1 MAERVENPFEP
12 RLGRMRSGGKMGR
25 AKTYLSQVS
34 RSISRAGPS
43 GGGMRYRTKQWARR
57 TYGRRVIVKA
67 SVVRHSTSSVKA
79 LREHL
84 RYISRDSAVRSEEQG
99 HLFNDRSDDVEK
111 DIFAEN
117 AKIDRHHFR
126 FIVSPEDASEMA
138 DLNPFVKD
146 LVSQMERDLDTPLE
160 WVAAVHD
167 NTEHPHAHIVIRG
180 KRVGGEDLVIPRSY
194 IAHGVRGRAQDLVD
208 LELGPQTQLE
218 KDLKMA
224 RQVGAEHPTDLDQ
237 HLKRMMSETGE
248 INLASSALQYQATH
262 KARLQTL
269 QRLGLAKQVKG
280 ARWQI
285 ADGFERTLKEIAV
298 RKDIIKQIHRSLG
311 DIQDRSVQAE
321 TEITNAVTG
330 AVLRKGMRG
339 DAHDEPYMVLDT
351 LDGRAMLVRGPGDD
365 QFQDIRAGMIVSVIP
380 ADAKPKPSDKTI
392 NQIAAAN
399 SGIYS
404 EDLHR
409 AADPRASKSF
419 IQAHVRR
426 LEALRRNGIVKRQS
440 DGRWTIP
447 ENYLSRVREH
457 QIKHGQHQSKI
468 ETWVSLEK
476 QIKAPGLTWLD
487 EGVDLRSEHRGFG
500 ADVRAAKLRRMQHLV
515 QADIIP
521 DVDAK
526 LTPETR
532 EALKR
537 QGLDHT
543 GQALAA
549 KLGKSYEPL
558 PKSGQIEGTY
568 SQSVVGPNGK
578 IAVIERGK
586 TFTLAPSPQAMDRA
600 RGMEIS
606 GTITSRSISW
616 TFGKGRSGR

>member
-1 MAERVENPFEP
+1 MADRVENPFEP
-12 RLGRMRSGGKMGR
+12 RLGRIRAGGKMGR
-25 AKTYLSQVS
+25 AKTYLSQAS
-34 RSISRAGPS
+34 RSISRAGPPN
-43 GGGMRYRTKQWARR
+43 GGMRYRTKHWARR

-117 AKIDRHHFR
+117 AKTDRHHFR

-146 LVSQMERDLDTPLE
+146 LVSQMERDLDTQLE

-167 NTEHPHAHIVIRG
+167 NTEHPHAHIVVRG
-180 KRVGGEDLVIPRSY
+180 KRADGEDLVIPRSY
-194 IAHGVRGRAQDLVD
+194 IAHGLRRHAQDLVD

-248 INLASSALQYQATH
+248 INLASSALQYHATH

-269 QRLGLAKQVKG
+269 QRLGLAKQIKG
-280 ARWQI
+280 SRWQI
-285 ADGFERTLKEIAV
+285 ADGFDRTLKEIAE

-311 DIQDRSVQAE
+311 DVQDRSVQAE

-351 LDGRAMLVRGPGDD
+351 MDGRTMLVRGPGDD
-365 QFQDIRAGMIVSVIP
+365 QFQDIRAEMIVSVIP

-392 NQIAAAN
+392 NKIAAAN

-409 AADPRASKSF
+409 AADPRASQSY

-426 LEALRRNGIVKRQS
+426 LEALRRHGIVKRQS

-457 QIKHGQHQSKI
+457 QIKQGQHQTKI
-468 ETWVSLEK
+468 ESWVSLEK

-487 EGVDLRSEHRGFG
+487 ESVDLRAEHRGFG

-515 QADIIP
+515 QAGVIP

-526 LTPETR
+526 LTPKML

-537 QGLDHT
+537 QDLDHI

-558 PKSGQIEGTY
+558 PKSGRVEGTY
-568 SQSVVGPNGK
+568 SQSVVRPNGK
-578 IAVIERGK
+578 FAVIERGK
-586 TFTLAPSPQAMDRA
+586 SFTLAPWRRAMDRA
-600 RGMEIS
+600 RSMEIS

-616 TFGKGRSGR
+616 TFGKGRGGR